1 MSNKLEEVSK
11 MLMNEE
17 MSEIAESSAI
27 LDTVAT
33 KYEEIT
39 LDFFETYFLPY
50 IIYEVEH
57 NDESNM
63 IFNYNYFKIAKQYN
77 IPIVVIGNNGEVLY
91 KLPPLMSDI
100 NLSKMDN
107 VAFSKIVSM
116 FTNISDNNSNA
127 ANKMLGKALEEVGT
141 LVEVASND
149 YENSLVTIF
158 QDYKHRLKDS
168 FINDNIKE
176 HFEVDVK
183 KIEEI
188 EEDDDFIDYS

>member
-107 VAFSKIVSM
+107 VAFSK
-116 FTNISDNNSNA
+116 
-127 ANKMLGKALEEVGT
+127 L
-141 LVEVASND
+141 
-149 YENSLVTIF
+149 
-158 QDYKHRLKDS
+158 
-168 FINDNIKE
+168 
-176 HFEVDVK
+176 
-183 KIEEI
+183 
-188 EEDDDFIDYS
+188 